1 MEFWGAEVKS
11 GQSFEVELEDDG
23 SRILHI
29 SQAAL
34 GEVTSDNKKEKGNG
48 TACIYLKFNNEKF
61 VIGTLS
67 HDKFPQMPLDLALHS
82 KFELSHTWK
91 NGSVY
96 FTGYYVD
103 TPQGSGSES
112 EEELLEPIVNPVKPH
127 STASDPTTSEQI
139 KIVEPKKAEDSSDD
153 EDEDDTSTEDEMS
166 SEDQEPGMLVNGEN
180 ESNNDT
186 DSDEDDSEEE
196 SSDEDPETPE
206 MEKGLQLSLYFLIL
220 ITGDW
225 FSLGRTEQEEICRV
239 SYKDPCTRKEGKASH
254 SPKDRWQESG
264 WTYSNS
270 SSFKASQ
277 KGIDYYRSSESKSKA
292 RRFIIPLQVLRQ
304 LYTMIILSIYT
315 QTKPIDLRL
324 SGNHLP
330 LYIYTQTKPIDLSL
344 SSSHLFTLS
353 SLTCGFGG
361 EALLDQKNQKKRN
374 PALSL
379 DRFRRRRRRLR
390 RRGCGYSGAEV
401 KSGQSFEVELEDDGS
416 RILHISQAALGE
428 VTSDNKKEKGNGTAC
443 IYLKFNN
450 EKFVIGTLSHDKFP
464 QMPLDLALHSEFELS
479 HTWKNG
485 SVYFTGYYVDTPQ
498 GSGSESEEE
507 LLEPI
512 VNPVKSHSTASD
524 PTTSKQVKIVE
535 PKKAEDS
542 SDDEDE
548 DDTSTEDEMSSED
561 QEFNL
566 VCATMEDHRCHA
578 PPPHRWFTDQ
588 NQV

>member
-127 STASDPTTSEQI
+127 STASDPTTSKQV
-139 KIVEPKKAEDSSDD
+139 KIVEPKKAEDNSDD

-206 MEKGLQLSLYFLIL
+206 TEKAGPSKKRSAESATKTPAPEKKAKLVTPQKTDGKKVGGHTATPHPSKQARKALATTGQVNQSPKPGGSSFLCKSCGRSFGSENALQ
-220 ITGDW
+220 
-225 FSLGRTEQEEICRV
+225 
-239 SYKDPCTRKEGKASH
+239 SH
-254 SPKDRWQESG
+254 S
-264 WTYSNS
+264 
-270 SSFKASQ
+270 KA
-277 KGIDYYRSSESKSKA
+277 K
-292 RRFIIPLQVLRQ
+292 
-304 LYTMIILSIYT
+304 
-315 QTKPIDLRL
+315 
-324 SGNHLP
+324 H
-330 LYIYTQTKPIDLSL
+330 
-344 SSSHLFTLS
+344 
-353 SLTCGFGG
+353 
-361 EALLDQKNQKKRN
+361 
-374 PALSL
+374 
-379 DRFRRRRRRLR
+379 
-390 RRGCGYSGAEV
+390 
-401 KSGQSFEVELEDDGS
+401 
-416 RILHISQAALGE
+416 
-428 VTSDNKKEKGNGTAC
+428 GTA
-443 IYLKFNN
+443 
-450 EKFVIGTLSHDKFP
+450 V
-464 QMPLDLALHSEFELS
+464 
-479 HTWKNG
+479 
-485 SVYFTGYYVDTPQ
+485 
-498 GSGSESEEE
+498 
-507 LLEPI
+507 
-512 VNPVKSHSTASD
+512 
-524 PTTSKQVKIVE
+524 
-535 PKKAEDS
+535 
-542 SDDEDE
+542 
-548 DDTSTEDEMSSED
+548 
-561 QEFNL
+561 
-566 VCATMEDHRCHA
+566 
-578 PPPHRWFTDQ
+578 
-588 NQV
+588 

>member
-127 STASDPTTSEQI
+127 STASDPTTSKQV

-206 MEKGLQLSLYFLIL
+206 TEKAGPSKKRSAESATKTPAPEKKAKLVTPQKTDGKKVGGHTATPHPSKQARKALATTGQVNQSPKPGGSSFLCKSCGRSFGSENALQ
-220 ITGDW
+220 
-225 FSLGRTEQEEICRV
+225 
-239 SYKDPCTRKEGKASH
+239 SH
-254 SPKDRWQESG
+254 S
-264 WTYSNS
+264 
-270 SSFKASQ
+270 KA
-277 KGIDYYRSSESKSKA
+277 K
-292 RRFIIPLQVLRQ
+292 
-304 LYTMIILSIYT
+304 
-315 QTKPIDLRL
+315 
-324 SGNHLP
+324 H
-330 LYIYTQTKPIDLSL
+330 
-344 SSSHLFTLS
+344 
-353 SLTCGFGG
+353 
-361 EALLDQKNQKKRN
+361 
-374 PALSL
+374 
-379 DRFRRRRRRLR
+379 
-390 RRGCGYSGAEV
+390 
-401 KSGQSFEVELEDDGS
+401 
-416 RILHISQAALGE
+416 
-428 VTSDNKKEKGNGTAC
+428 GTA
-443 IYLKFNN
+443 
-450 EKFVIGTLSHDKFP
+450 V
-464 QMPLDLALHSEFELS
+464 
-479 HTWKNG
+479 
-485 SVYFTGYYVDTPQ
+485 
-498 GSGSESEEE
+498 
-507 LLEPI
+507 
-512 VNPVKSHSTASD
+512 
-524 PTTSKQVKIVE
+524 
-535 PKKAEDS
+535 
-542 SDDEDE
+542 
-548 DDTSTEDEMSSED
+548 
-561 QEFNL
+561 
-566 VCATMEDHRCHA
+566 
-578 PPPHRWFTDQ
+578 
-588 NQV
+588 